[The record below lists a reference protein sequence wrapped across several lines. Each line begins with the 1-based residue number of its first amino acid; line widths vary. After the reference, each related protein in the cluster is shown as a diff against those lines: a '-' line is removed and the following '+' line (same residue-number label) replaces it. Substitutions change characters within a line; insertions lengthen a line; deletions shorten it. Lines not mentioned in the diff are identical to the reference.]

1 MASAEYSSNPRRWAA
16 PTHNPPTLADNYSPD
31 SSEISVAVLGLTG
44 VIRTIGERRLLG
56 VCMALIAVLVVVWAL
71 AAVFIEQVQF
81 VLFAPTAKAG
91 IEVVLACSSLFAS
104 LVLFLFPD
112 QGSRSRLR
120 WIATGFLMIGLG
132 GALFGYATPLVAS
145 VSPNTSM
152 YLSLVVRVGAGLM
165 VTIGLL
171 SPVPRSLPRSQIFA
185 IIAMFISFTALIGM
199 LSRHLPALVSG
210 DSTESALLH
219 NVSLMPDLTM
229 WHWGLSLI
237 PFLLFSAA
245 AVGSLRHYPGHA
257 YGAWLVVVLTVMAG
271 AQLHIIFWPSAYSP
285 DITTAT
291 LLRAG
296 MMIVLVTGA
305 SLELRAIAQERT
317 RLLTQEREY
326 VQGLQDLVKLRADFT
341 SMVAHELASP
351 IAAIQQFAEI
361 VALGELTPQ
370 QRKAVDAIGTELRS
384 VDALIDDVQTISTLA
399 SVDFAVDCRTVSIAE
414 IIALADSSA
423 AVVADSHHVT
433 FDSSESFKVV
443 ADPERIGQV
452 LRNLISNA
460 SKYSAPGSSIE
471 IRVGR
476 ESDRARIEVVDRGY
490 GVHPEDLGSVFDK
503 YRRGRFVDGRNI
515 PGKGLGLYLSQGILR
530 AHRSELQVQSNLGEG
545 SVFWFTLAIAE

>member
-1 MASAEYSSNPRRWAA
+1 MASAEYSSDPRRWIV
-16 PTHNPPTLADNYSPD
+16 PTHNRPDLADNYSPGLSD
-31 SSEISVAVLGLTG
+31 ISGAAPGLAG
-44 VIRTIGERRLLG
+44 AMRTISERRLLG
-56 VCMALIAVLVVVWAL
+56 LCMAFIAGLVVAWAL
-71 AAVFIEQVQF
+71 AAIFIEQVQF
-81 VLFAPTAKAG
+81 MLFAPTAKAG

-152 YLSLVVRVGAGLM
+152 YLSLAVRIGAGLM
-165 VTIGLL
+165 VAIGLL

-185 IIAMFISFTALIGM
+185 IIAIFMSLTALIGM
-199 LSRHLPALVSG
+199 LSRHLPALVRG
-210 DSTESALLH
+210 DSTEAALLH
-219 NVSLMPDLTM
+219 NVSLMPDLTV

-237 PFLLFSAA
+237 PLLLFSAA
-245 AVGSLRHYPGHA
+245 AIGSFRHYPGHT
-257 YGAWLVVVLTVMAG
+257 YGGWLVVVLTVMAG

-285 DITTAT
+285 EITTAT

-296 MMIVLVTGA
+296 LMIVLVAGA

-317 RLLTQEREY
+317 RLLKQEREY
-326 VQGLQDLVKLRADFT
+326 AQGLQDLVKLRADFT
-341 SMVAHELASP
+341 AMVAHELTSP
-351 IAAIQQFAEI
+351 IAAIQQFTEI
-361 VALGELTPQ
+361 FALGDLSPQ
-370 QRKAVDAIGTELRS
+370 QRKAVEAIGTELRS

-399 SVDFAVDCRTVSIAE
+399 SADFSVDCRRVPIAE

-423 AVVADSHHVT
+423 AVVADHHPVT
-433 FDSSESFKVV
+433 FDSSESFEVV

-460 SKYSAPGSSIE
+460 SKYSPPGSPIE

-476 ESDRARIEVVDRGY
+476 ESDRARIAVVDRGY
-490 GVHPEDLGSVFDK
+490 GVHPEDLGSVFEK
-503 YRRGRFVDGRNI
+503 FRRGRFVEGRNTA
-515 PGKGLGLYLSQGILR
+515 GKGLGLYLSQGILR
-530 AHRSELQVQSNLGEG
+530 AHRSELQVESNLGEG